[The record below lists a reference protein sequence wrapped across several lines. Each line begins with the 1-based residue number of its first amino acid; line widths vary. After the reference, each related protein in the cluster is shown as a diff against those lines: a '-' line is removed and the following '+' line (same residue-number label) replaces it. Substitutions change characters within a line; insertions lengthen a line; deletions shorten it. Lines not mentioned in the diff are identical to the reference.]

1 MQTPSVRW
9 GLSWSTMIT
18 TSCSPLTALEP
29 SCRPPTSSATASRS
43 TATRTTRRWQGCRAS
58 CRRTG
63 AASHQEATDVTWVAT
78 NDRQAATQG
87 WSSFLETAGCAGCQQ
102 AVVADG
108 TEARLPGGQLIL
120 VYQHAPHYPVLQTRA
135 VHRGTV
141 RSHAVCAH
149 RQPSY
154 AGLRGHQLLCS
165 YHTEH
170 VGLQMKQAGSLSL
183 TADRLPICRLRVS
196 PPPLPSIG
204 CCSS

>member
-1 MQTPSVRW
+1 MT
-9 GLSWSTMIT
+9 T

-43 TATRTTRRWQGCRAS
+43 TATHTTRRWQGCRAS

-120 VYQHAPHYPVLQTRA
+120 VYHHAPIIRCCRHALSTARLSGPTLFAPIVNQAMQVCGGTNCF
-135 VHRGTV
+135 VPITPSTERG
-141 RSHAVCAH
+141 
-149 RQPSY
+149 
-154 AGLRGHQLLCS
+154 GL
-165 YHTEH
+165 E
-170 VGLQMKQAGSLSL
+170 VKQAGSLPL
-183 TADRLPICRLRVS
+183 TSDNVPMCRLRAS